1 MTTDSADD
9 TTDNDC
15 SPSSSSSRNVLSG
28 PAHDDSLTSTTPQ
41 RFVPPDPGLYQTDH
55 DSDYDESEIL
65 KMNQLGVDQQ
75 QQQDDDEEFCSPSK
89 RQRLHTRSSNNPF
102 ILYEAEEASA
112 SSIEDGD
119 NDEEEEEAF
128 LVSSTEANDDDCKG
142 ICSCSLV
149 VGGNSTTGWI
159 SFFY

>member
-15 SPSSSSSRNVLSG
+15 SPSSSRNVLSG

-75 QQQDDDEEFCSPSK
+75 QDDDEEFCSPSK
-89 RQRLHTRSSNNPF
+89 RRRLHTRSNSF

-119 NDEEEEEAF
+119 NDDEEEEEAF
-128 LVSSTEANDDDCKG
+128 LLQHCQQ
-142 ICSCSLV
+142 
-149 VGGNSTTGWI
+149 
-159 SFFY
+159 

>member
-15 SPSSSSSRNVLSG
+15 SPSSSSRNVLSG

-75 QQQDDDEEFCSPSK
+75 QQDDDDDEEFCSPSK
-89 RQRLHTRSSNNPF
+89 RRRLHTRSNPF

-112 SSIEDGD
+112 SSIEDDD
-119 NDEEEEEAF
+119 NDEEEEEEEEEETF
-128 LVSSTEANDDDCKG
+128 LLQHCQQ
-142 ICSCSLV
+142 
-149 VGGNSTTGWI
+149 
-159 SFFY
+159 